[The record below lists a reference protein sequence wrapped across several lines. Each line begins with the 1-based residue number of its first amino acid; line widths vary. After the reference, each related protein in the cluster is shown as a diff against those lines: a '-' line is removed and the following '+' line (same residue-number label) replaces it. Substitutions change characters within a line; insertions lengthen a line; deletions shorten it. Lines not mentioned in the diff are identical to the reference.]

1 MLKILVTAVL
11 LFDISVG
18 YRVLL
23 VFPFPYRS
31 HGILGSGF
39 VRNLLEAG
47 HEVTYITPF
56 PLLEQSPK
64 LHQVQVGNSG
74 VLDATFNIKMLLEGN
89 LRSDPSKIF
98 NLMVNVARDVLAD
111 RKVQQLLNNTNQN
124 YDVVI
129 AEWMNTE
136 IYSGKFSPIEE
147 KAYRQ
152 YFEDAVK
159 RRGRKLP
166 DYNEIKYNASLAFS
180 NSHISL
186 RDVPEL
192 PLALKMIGGFHIET
206 HIKPL
211 PNNLQVIMNKSTNGV
226 ILFSMGTQLTTG
238 GMPSELTNELLK
250 AFGDL
255 PYIVLWRF
263 DDDQLKD
270 IPDNIIVQS
279 WIPQLSILAHPNC
292 VLFITHG
299 GLLSLTESIHTG
311 VPIIGIPVFADQFLN
326 VDTAV
331 KNGYGRRVELS
342 FTMSHVLRE
351 EINEVINN
359 PQYSRKAKELSLIY
373 HDRLVPPG
381 VELVHWVEHVMKTRG
396 AHHLRSPALHLPLY
410 QKLYF
415 DLLAF
420 AILILFLFFIL
431 YRYIVIKLSYLKRK
445 IKITFNMDY
454 DIALILLNI
463 SIVFGATQQP
473 IKIIEAGT
481 ELPAGTNVRAFGFGY
496 RKGDFGGPLVL
507 TSSQELIG
515 LPSGTV
521 YCETKLALSIYT
533 NLANTELNNWITKHT
548 SDIK

>member
-1 MLKILVTAVL
+1 
-11 LFDISVG
+11 
-18 YRVLL
+18 
-23 VFPFPYRS
+23 
-31 HGILGSGF
+31 
-39 VRNLLEAG
+39 
-47 HEVTYITPF
+47 
-56 PLLEQSPK
+56 
-64 LHQVQVGNSG
+64 
-74 VLDATFNIKMLLEGN
+74 MLLEGN

-111 RKVQQLLNNTNQN
+111 RKVQKLLNNTNQN

-129 AEWMNTE
+129 TEWMNTE
-136 IYSGKFSPIEE
+136 IYSGFSAVFDCPFIWFFPFDQYLEIFRIMHTPAHPAYTPNIRTRNIPPFNFRQRLQELWYQMITLYTRNFKFSPIEE

-255 PYIVLWRF
+255 PYTVLWRF

-351 EINEVINN
+351 EIHEVINN

-381 VELVHWVEHVMKTRG
+381 VELVHWVEHVVKTRG

-445 IKITFNMDY
+445 IKIT
-454 DIALILLNI
+454 
-463 SIVFGATQQP
+463 
-473 IKIIEAGT
+473 
-481 ELPAGTNVRAFGFGY
+481 
-496 RKGDFGGPLVL
+496 
-507 TSSQELIG
+507 
-515 LPSGTV
+515 
-521 YCETKLALSIYT
+521 
-533 NLANTELNNWITKHT
+533 
-548 SDIK
+548 